1 MVKEVIKISGGKN
14 GPFDG
19 VGTTGYSEMYSLCYI
34 HK

>member
-1 MVKEVIKISGGKN
+1 MVKEVFKISGGKN

-19 VGTTGYSEMYSLCYI
+19 VGRIGYSEMYSLCYI